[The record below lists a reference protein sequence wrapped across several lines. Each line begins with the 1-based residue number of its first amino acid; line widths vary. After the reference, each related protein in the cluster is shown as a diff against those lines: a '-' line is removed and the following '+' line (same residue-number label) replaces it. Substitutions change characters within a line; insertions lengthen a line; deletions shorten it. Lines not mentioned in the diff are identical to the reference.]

1 MKSEVYRV
9 RLLVVGVALLGIAV
23 ALVTNAATAIFVTT
37 FGAGSLP
44 DLFVASAV
52 IVGLVG
58 VGFASMLGRVRVSR
72 LLVTTAGLVTTA
84 TVLVWA
90 LLVLVLSLI
99 HI

>member
-58 VGFASMLGRVRVSR
+58 VGFASMRSR
-72 LLVTTAGLVTTA
+72 PRRRHR
-84 TVLVWA
+84 A
-90 LLVLVLSLI
+90 LLVARRARLQLDAPAARA
-99 HI
+99 